1 MTQYD
6 YFRDHI
12 DELAEWIKQTM
23 EFCKTHDEE
32 FADAFKLYMNSKRGY
47 NSNKVQRDSDTTVIV
62 NVGFVFNLHGLG
74 APSDKTEFE
83 TAKGYFEQVTKD
95 VITYGTNSE
104 TVKYM
109 RTYSPDDITFGE
121 TQIFHFGGD
130 SE

>member
-1 MTQYD
+1 MTEFEFYKND
-6 YFRDHI
+6 PVALAEKINLIKDTCAKHKFDLSEAIVKFLCGEHI
-12 DELAEWIKQTM
+12 DIT
-23 EFCKTHDEE
+23 
-32 FADAFKLYMNSKRGY
+32 G
-47 NSNKVQRDSDTTVIV
+47 KVERDSDTTVAV
-62 NVGFVFNLHGLG
+62 NVSFIFNLHGLG

-121 TQIFHFGGD
+121 TQIFNFG
-130 SE
+130 EE